1 MGVRHL
7 TIVVL
12 VLMVMTTALAVINAK
27 HQSRQIFVALQSL
40 KKQHEQLDTE
50 WGQLQLEQ
58 ATWAAHGRV
67 EDMAR
72 KQLQMVIPT
81 ADAVRIV
88 TPR

>member
-1 MGVRHL
+1 LGVRSM
-7 TIVVL
+7 TIFVL
-12 VLMVMTTALAVINAK
+12 ALMVMATALAVINAK
-27 HQSRQIFVALQSL
+27 HQSRQIFVALQTL

-72 KQLQMVIPT
+72 KKLQMMIPS
-81 ADAVRIV
+81 AESVRIV

>member
-1 MGVRHL
+1 
-7 TIVVL
+7 
-12 VLMVMTTALAVINAK
+12 MVMATALTVINSK
-27 HQSRQIFVALQSL
+27 HRSRQVFVAFQEL

-72 KQLQMVIPT
+72 KQLRMVVPST
-81 ADAVRIV
+81 DAIRII
-88 TPR
+88 TQK

>member
-1 MGVRHL
+1 LGVRHL

>member
-1 MGVRHL
+1 MGVRSM
-7 TIVVL
+7 TIFVL
-12 VLMVMTTALAVINAK
+12 ALMVMATALAVINAK
-27 HQSRQIFVALQSL
+27 HQSRQIFVALQTL

-72 KQLQMVIPT
+72 KKLQMMIPS
-81 ADAVRIV
+81 AESVRIV